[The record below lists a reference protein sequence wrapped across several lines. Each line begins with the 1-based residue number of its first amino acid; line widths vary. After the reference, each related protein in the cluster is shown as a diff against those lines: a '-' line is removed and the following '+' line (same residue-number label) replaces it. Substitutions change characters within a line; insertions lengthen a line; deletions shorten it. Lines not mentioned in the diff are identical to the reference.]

1 MVLKKL
7 KKVTAPSFEMVPLLV
22 TFVLLATVGFLIHKY
37 LTWHYDTF
45 KKLGIVGPA
54 PKIWHG
60 NFTGKQQIAYDYDD
74 IYNKYR
80 QKHQIVGMFAYRQ
93 PQFLIIDPKLAH
105 EVLVTNFKSF
115 RNNLGKRFLYD
126 KEADPVAALNPF
138 FNVGEEWKTIRS
150 DIMSGLTHHKLSSA
164 YTIWKTCTEKLGKL
178 LSAQTAKGSSIIE
191 TKDLVLRYTFN
202 IMGEFLWG
210 IETKTLES
218 LDEPNHYLEVSHRL
232 IHQVFH
238 GFMSYYKCL
247 PFPWCRRFA
256 NYRIFTAESDHMF
269 SQFTKDAYVLRER
282 DASKT
287 NQADFLHYVRQLQEK
302 KSLSHYEVVGYLLA
316 VFTDGFDTSGTVA
329 FHTLFYLTHHPECQ
343 EKLRKEILNNLEAD
357 GNMNYETLNVL
368 PYLDQCV
375 HETLRMISPI
385 TFKSRLCTESTEI
398 VLDDGRRIPIKKGQV
413 VTIPVFSYLHDP
425 EYFEDPLEF
434 RPERFENVDI
444 SELTKRGIFLPF
456 SDGPRMCLGRHL
468 GFLQIK
474 TAIVEV
480 LKNYRLKVCDK
491 TPPIAKL
498 DSHALINGVDG
509 DLFIEYERL

>member
-1 MVLKKL
+1 
-7 KKVTAPSFEMVPLLV
+7 MVPLLV
-22 TFVLLATVGFLIHKY
+22 TLALLAAVGFLIHKY

-45 KKLGIVGPA
+45 KKLGITGPE
-54 PKIWHG
+54 PKIWLG
-60 NFTGKQQIAYDYDD
+60 NLTGKQHIAYDYDD
-74 IYNKYR
+74 IYNKYKK
-80 QKHQIVGMFAYRQ
+80 KHQIVGIFVSRE
-93 PQFLIIDPKLAH
+93 PQFLILDPKLAH

-115 RNNLGKRFLYD
+115 RDNLGSKFLYD
-126 KEADPVAALNPF
+126 REEDTVAALNPF
-138 FNVGEEWKTIRS
+138 FNVGEEWKTKRS
-150 DIMSGLTHHKLSSA
+150 DVMSGLTQHKLSLA
-164 YTIWKTCTEKLGKL
+164 YPIWKTCTQKLGKL
-178 LSAQTAKGSSIIE
+178 LNTETVKGSSIIE
-191 TKDLVLRYTFN
+191 TKNLLLRYTSN

-210 IETKTLES
+210 IETKTLEN
-218 LDEPNHYLEVSHRL
+218 LDEPNPYLEVSQRNML
-232 IHQVFH
+232 QVFK
-238 GFMSYYKCL
+238 GFLSYYKCL
-247 PFPWCRRFA
+247 NFPWYRRFDSH
-256 NYRIFTAESDHMF
+256 RIFTTESDQLF
-269 SQFTKDAYVLRER
+269 SQFTKDAYALRER
-282 DASKT
+282 DASKK
-287 NQADFLHYVRQLQEK
+287 NQADFLNYLRQLQEK
-302 KSLSHYEVVGYLLA
+302 KNLTHNEVVGYLA
-316 VFTDGFDTSGTVA
+316 TVFVDGFDTAATVA
-329 FHTLFYLTHHPECQ
+329 FHTLFYLTHHPEYQ
-343 EKLRKEILNNLEAD
+343 EKLRKEILSNLEAD
-357 GNMNYETLNVL
+357 GNINFHTLNVL

-413 VTIPVFSYLHDP
+413 VTIPVFSYLHDA
-425 EYFEDPLEF
+425 EYFEEPFEF

-498 DSHALINGVDG
+498 DSYALINGVEG